1 MQDHLKDR
9 NEQMTII
16 LILLVFIYLFLGV
29 QLSFSLISSMEINL
43 KRIIAAEN
51 LQGDC
56 EKA

>member
-16 LILLVFIYLFLGV
+16 LILLVFIYLFLWA
-29 QLSFSLISSMEINL
+29 QRSFSLLSSIETL

-51 LQGDC
+51 LQGGF